1 MSYHHGDLKSALLDR
16 AEDVIAEHGLEAVK
30 LSSLARDLG
39 VSHSAPG
46 RHFKD
51 RMALLV
57 ELAIRALEMLMHDIN
72 DAKGMSDPSPRVR
85 LNTLLKVQI
94 ESVIKRPAHYYL
106 LGSAEISLAAGER
119 YDTMIAAYTELHQR
133 CTRDAQAD
141 GWRADE
147 NADDVAILALALTIG
162 LQTNAHFSRKAKGKL
177 TRNTLVKG
185 TKDVRNVLKAIDLFI
200 PCEGPAGNGD

>member
-1 MSYHHGDLKSALLDR
+1 MSYHHGDLKSALLTR

-57 ELAIRALEMLMHDIN
+57 ELAIRALEMLMQDIQE
-72 DAKGMSDPSPRVR
+72 AKGMADPSPRVR
-85 LNTLLKVQI
+85 LNTLLKVQL
-94 ESVIKRPAHYYL
+94 ESIIRRPAHYYL
-106 LGSAEISLAAGER
+106 LGNAEISLAAGQR
-119 YDTMIAAYTELHQR
+119 YDKMIAVYTALHER

-141 GWRADE
+141 GWRAEEDPE
-147 NADDVAILALALTIG
+147 DVAILALALAIG

-177 TRNTLVKG
+177 TRNTLVRG
-185 TKDVRNVLKAIDLFI
+185 TKNVSNALRAIDLFI
-200 PCEGPAGNGD
+200 PCERL